1 MHFVRFVF
9 LLLLAPAAWAAD
21 PAPAPAKA
29 PVTGVCGDQS
39 KVPADKRLGNTVKW
53 STASEEDTFGYDVY
67 RGEKEDG
74 PFVRLTK
81 TPILGAGTS
90 NDTHKYQ
97 YVDDSA
103 DPCADHWYY
112 VEEITTQGTRDKFT
126 PVFKRPAKLL
136 KDGTPAPPKPA
147 VAAEKK

>member
-1 MHFVRFVF
+1 MRFAAFIFVLVI
-9 LLLLAPAAWAAD
+9 APTAWAAAPTPEKP
-21 PAPAPAKA
+21 PA
-29 PVTGVCGDQS
+29 GQCGDQS
-39 KVPADKRLGNTVKW
+39 KVPADKRLSNTVKW

-74 PFVRLTK
+74 PFKRLTK
-81 TPILGAGTS
+81 TPILGAGTT
-90 NDTHKYQ
+90 NETHKYQ
-97 YVDDSA
+97 YVDDAA

-112 VEEITTQGTRDKFT
+112 VEEITTHGDRDKFT

-147 VAAEKK
+147 TAVETN

>member
-1 MHFVRFVF
+1 MRFAAFAIVLF
-9 LLLLAPAAWAAD
+9 IAPAAWAA
-21 PAPAPAKA
+21 APASEKKPEA
-29 PVTGVCGDQS
+29 GQCGDQS
-39 KVPADKRLGNTVKW
+39 KLAADKRLGNTVKW

-74 PFVRLTK
+74 PFARLTK
-81 TPILGAGTS
+81 TPILGAGTT

-97 YVDDSA
+97 FVDDVA
-103 DPCADHWYY
+103 DPCEDHWYY

-136 KDGTPAPPKPA
+136 KDGTPAPPKAASA
-147 VAAEKK
+147 VEQK